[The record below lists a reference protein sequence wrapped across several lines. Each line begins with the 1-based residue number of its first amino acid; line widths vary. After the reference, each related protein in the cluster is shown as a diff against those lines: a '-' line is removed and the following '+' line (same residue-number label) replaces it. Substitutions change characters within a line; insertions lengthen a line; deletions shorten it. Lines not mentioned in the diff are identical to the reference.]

1 MEKTNPDINVQ
12 LKLLREIQAEAKLE
26 ENILLEKAIM
36 SDNPT
41 DILAASAELQR
52 RNHNTKS
59 KTYFL
64 DPMNLTTNL
73 GFKDKP
79 VSVSYGLL
87 RGMAKT
93 PIAKATISTRIEQ
106 VSNFSEAQ
114 DNSSKVGWSIRKK
127 KKLFSSEK
135 DQELSDEDKFEIERI
150 INFLNQCG
158 EDQEKRYYE
167 NSDFNAFLK
176 RFTKDS
182 LELDQATFEIVRNRM
197 GKPIEFFN
205 TDAATH
211 RLSDSYMNILANG
224 TDKKDLLINGQ
235 YPFYVQL
242 YQGAVKSEYYP
253 WELCF
258 GIRNVST
265 SIYNYGYG
273 VSELEDMIKIVTW
286 MLHSDQYNGNFF
298 SNGSNTRGI
307 FVMKSADPDK
317 MADFRN
323 QWRQQVAG
331 VQNSWKTPILEG
343 EEVNWI
349 NMQMSNNDMQFA
361 QWQEYLIRLFCA
373 LYRIAPEE
381 IGFHINSN
389 NGGINYEGNQEYKLD
404 FSKTKGLFPVLKF
417 IARRINQYLVYP
429 YSNDKYEFY
438 WTGIVDED
446 EEKELDNDVTKVTN
460 FMGYKEM
467 RKKHNLPPE
476 LEEGDFPLNPVYL
489 QFMQLQMQG
498 GANNNQA
505 VNDMLN
511 NGQNPFLTQNQ
522 QGQEQNSSNPFTNQI
537 QNKQKTE
544 ENNPFLTDLDQFLQK
559 SFGNESKN

>member
-1 MEKTNPDINVQ
+1 MESRDINVQ
-12 LKLLREIQAEAKLE
+12 AQLKLLKEIQAEAKLE
-26 ENILLEKAIM
+26 ESILLEKAIM
-36 SDNPT
+36 SDDAS
-41 DILAASAELQR
+41 DIMAASLELQK
-52 RNHNTKS
+52 RNHNKKS

-64 DPMNLTTNL
+64 DPMSLTTNL

-79 VSVSYGLL
+79 VQVSYGIL
-87 RGMAKT
+87 RGMAKS
-93 PIAKATISTRIEQ
+93 PIAKAVISTRIEQ

-114 DNSSKVGWSIRKK
+114 DNSSRIGWSIRKK
-127 KKLFSSEK
+127 KRLFAPQDE
-135 DQELSDEDKFEIERI
+135 QELTDEDKFEIEKI
-150 INFLNQCG
+150 INFLDRCG
-158 EDQEKRYYE
+158 EDEEKRYFE
-167 NSDFNAFLK
+167 NSDFGAFLK

-182 LELDQATFEIVRNRM
+182 LELDQATFEVVRNRM

-205 TDAATH
+205 TDGATH
-211 RLSDSYMNILANG
+211 RLADSYMNILSNG
-224 TDKKDLLINGQ
+224 VKKDDLLINGQ
-235 YPFYVQL
+235 YPFYVQI
-242 YQGAVKSEYYP
+242 YQGAVKNEYYP

-265 SIYNYGYG
+265 NIHNFGYG
-273 VSELEDMIKIVTW
+273 CSELEDMIKIVTW

-317 MADFRN
+317 MSDFRN

-349 NMQMSNNDMQFA
+349 NMQMSNNDMQFQ

-381 IGFHINSN
+381 IGFHINSSG
-389 NGGINYEGNQEYKLD
+389 GGINYEGNQEYKLEY
-404 FSKTKGLFPVLKF
+404 SQAKGLFPLLKF
-417 IARRINQYLVYP
+417 IAKRINQFLVYP

-446 EEKELDNDVTKVTN
+446 EEKELANDITKVTN

-467 RKKHNLPPE
+467 RKKHNLPAE

-489 QFMQLQMQG
+489 QFLQMKMN
-498 GANNNQA
+498 GADGNNQA
-505 VNDMLN
+505 VNNMLD
-511 NGQNPFLTQNQ
+511 NGQNPFLLNNI
-522 QGQEQNSSNPFTNQI
+522 QNSTPNGKDNPFVA
-537 QNKQKTE
+537 KPKE
-544 ENNPFLTDLDQFLQK
+544 KAEDNPFMKDLNSFLEK
-559 SFGNESKN
+559 ALK